1 MSLVRRGG
9 PASTDLKLEGAGMTD
24 YETLSLVIMIIGLVV
39 STVMLGI
46 TIGSKKK
53 DDRH

>member
-1 MSLVRRGG
+1 MGALPPESNI
-9 PASTDLKLEGAGMTD
+9 LEGAGMTD

-53 DDRH
+53 DDRHCP